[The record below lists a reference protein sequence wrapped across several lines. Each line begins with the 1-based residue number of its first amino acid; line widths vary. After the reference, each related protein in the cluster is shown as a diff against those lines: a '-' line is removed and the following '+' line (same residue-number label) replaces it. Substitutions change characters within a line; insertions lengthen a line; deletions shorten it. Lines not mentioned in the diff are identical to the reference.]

1 MAEMGGRLADCGLAG
16 RKMRQG
22 QQCRLAG
29 DVMFYEIAE
38 KALALEAKGKKIVR
52 LNVGDTS
59 LPTPECALEAAA
71 REMKRG
77 KSGYGSSAGMP
88 ALREAIARREGCGVE
103 NVVVGPGSKHL
114 LFGLLMILCKK
125 GGSVAMQSPHYP
137 AYALACRQLGLKIK
151 LAETSLEGRWQLGKV
166 PSADAL
172 VVCNPLNPTST
183 ICEKSAVDRAIAKA
197 KESKAAVI
205 VDEAYRGIAFKDIP
219 APDAIRVRSFSK
231 EFNMENWRLGYAV
244 APKEVAGKLVEFL
257 QATSTCVAPFV
268 QAAGVACLENEDEI
282 LEINREI
289 WKMRMAAASK
299 AMRAAGFEFA
309 EPQAGMYIF
318 ATHGGIADAEK
329 YAMKLLERGV
339 AVAPGSAFG
348 NFRSFVRICAN
359 QPEDV
364 LEDAIAKM
372 GEAAK

>member
-1 MAEMGGRLADCGLAG
+1 
-16 RKMRQG
+16 
-22 QQCRLAG
+22 
-29 DVMFYEIAE
+29 MFYKLAE
-38 KALALEAKGKKIVR
+38 KALALEAKGKRIVR
-52 LNVGDTS
+52 LNVGDTN
-59 LPTPECALEAAA
+59 LPAPECAIEAAKKA
-71 REMKRG
+71 MAAG
-77 KSGYGSSAGMP
+77 KSGYVPSAGMP
-88 ALREAIARREGCGVE
+88 ALLEAIARREGCGAE

-114 LFGLLMILCKK
+114 LFGLLSVLCRKN
-125 GGSVAMQSPHYP
+125 GSVAFQSPYYP
-137 AYALACRQLGLKIK
+137 AYALACRQLGLGVK
-151 LAETSLEGRWQLGKV
+151 LAETTLEGKWQIGGV
-166 PSADAL
+166 PAADAL
-172 VVCNPLNPTST
+172 VICNPLNPTST
-183 ICEKSAVDRAIAKA
+183 ICESAKVAKA
-197 KESKAAVI
+197 IGEAKGRGTPVI
-205 VDEAYRGIAFKDIP
+205 IDEAYRGIAFEDIP
-219 APDAIRVRSFSK
+219 RYDGAIRVRSFSK

-268 QAAGVACLENEDEI
+268 QAAGAACLENGEEL

-299 AMRAAGFEFA
+299 AMKAAGFEFA

-318 ATHGGIADAEK
+318 ASHVGIADSGK

-348 NFRSFVRICAN
+348 NFKRFVRICAN

-372 GEAAK
+372 GEAAE